1 MADRPDYQAMAH
13 RLKELET
20 KIAELETEE
29 KALRQS
35 EETLSQIVQGSPI
48 PTFVIDSHHIVTHCN
63 RAFEK
68 LKGISAKDIIGTSNQ
83 WMTFYASERPVL
95 ADLIVDQAPEEEIA
109 VLYEEKSRKSSV
121 IEGGYEVE
129 AFFPH
134 LGDSGMWLFFT
145 ASPLRDDKGNI
156 KGAIETLQDVTK
168 RRNAEEALRK
178 SEKKLSEIV
187 HGSSIPTLVIDNNH
201 TITHCNRAFENL
213 RGVSAEK
220 IIGTHSDWLNSP
232 KEKPILADFIV
243 SEAPEVEMTWYYGG
257 KCRKSPFAEGA
268 YEAEAFFPTWG
279 EEGKWLYISAAPIT
293 DAEGKIIGAIETLQ
307 DVTRRRQTEEALREG
322 EKRLSQI
329 VRGSSIPTF
338 VIDTDH
344 VITHCNQ
351 AFENLIGV
359 SREKIIGTR
368 RQWMAF
374 YASERPVMA
383 DFVVDNL
390 PGEKIARYYGGKC
403 RKSEVI
409 EGAYEA
415 EAFFPDIGERGE
427 WVFVTAAPLSDDEGH
442 ITGVIETLQNV
453 TERKR
458 AEEALRKSERR
469 FRTLLDFVPFPLVVF
484 TMSGRVSYL
493 NPAFTEV
500 FGWSL
505 DELDGKVIDYIP
517 PGFEREAAEITRRLS
532 EEKTLLR
539 HETKRIT
546 NRDRIL
552 DVSLS
557 AAIYSEDEENPS
569 GVLIILSDITQ
580 EKRLARQNDAILR
593 ISMALPEYPEL
604 EELLD
609 YINSEV
615 QRLLDCEGSIVVL
628 RDEENDELFIPGASY
643 DDRAT
648 QRRVKEIRFSMGQ
661 LVAGR
666 VIQTGKPVIINDT
679 SLEPDLHRKRD
690 DLLGYHTD
698 NLLVVPLKSS
708 DRIIG
713 ALCAINKKHSHFEQT
728 DAELLN
734 MIGGTVALSVENARF
749 SEEIK
754 KAYREVSSMNRAKDR
769 VINHLS
775 HELRTPISVLSG
787 SLNILKRRLN
797 KVPEKDW
804 HSTMERINRNLQ
816 RIVDIQYQ
824 AQDIMASGGYE
835 PHGLLS
841 GLLDQCGD
849 ELETLIA
856 EEIGEGPVIGKIR
869 KRVDEIFGV
878 KELSPKRIDLKVFI
892 RDRLETL
899 KPDYSHRQV
908 ELLIRMDPV
917 APILI
922 PSEPL
927 EKVVDGLLKNAIE
940 NTPDE
945 GRIEVLL
952 QSDEEGIRFE
962 VHDYGVGITIDNQA
976 RIFDGFFS
984 TQETMDYSSK
994 RPFDFNAGGKG
1005 SDLLRMKIFSERYHF
1020 KIQMTSTRCGYIPE
1034 DTDICP
1040 GKISD
1045 CVYCKSKEDCLRSG
1059 ETTFVITFSA
1069 LAGN

>member
-1 MADRPDYQAMAH
+1 MAGRTDYQELEN
-13 RLKELET
+13 RLKTLENRIKELET
-20 KIAELETEE
+20 AKET
-29 KALRQS
+29 LRQS
-35 EETLSQIVQGSPI
+35 EERLSQIVHGSPI
-48 PTFVIDSHHIVTHCN
+48 PTFVIDDRHIVTHCN
-63 RAFEK
+63 KAFEQ
-68 LKGISAKDIIGTSNQ
+68 LKGIPHEDIIGTNNQ
-83 WMTFYASERPVL
+83 WMTFYSSERPVL
-95 ADLIVDQAPEEEIA
+95 ADLVVDQASAEEIGA
-109 VLYEEKSRKSSV
+109 LYDAKSRKSSV

-129 AFFPH
+129 AFFPD
-134 LGDSGMWLFFT
+134 LGEKGMWLFFT
-145 ASPLRDDKGNI
+145 ASPLKDDKGNVT
-156 KGAIETLQDVTK
+156 GAIETLQDVTQ
-168 RRNAEEALRK
+168 RRNAEEQLREG
-178 SEKKLSEIV
+178 EKRLSQIV
-187 HGSSIPTLVIDNNH
+187 QGSSIPTLVIDNNH
-201 TITHCNRAFENL
+201 TITHCNRAFEDL
-213 RGVSAEK
+213 RGVPAEK

-243 SEAPEVEMTWYYGG
+243 DKAPEVEMTWYYGG
-257 KCRKSPFAEGA
+257 KCRKSPSIEGA
-268 YEAEAFFPTWG
+268 YEAETFIHNWG
-279 EEGKWLYISAAPIT
+279 EEGKWLYISAVPIR
-293 DAEGKIIGAIETLQ
+293 DAEGNVTGAIETLQ
-307 DVTRRRQTEEALREG
+307 DVTKRREAEDALRES
-322 EKRLSQI
+322 EKRLYQI
-329 VRGSSIPTF
+329 VRGSSISTF

-359 SREKIIGTR
+359 SREKVLGTR
-368 RQWMAF
+368 KQWMAF
-374 YASERPVMA
+374 YTSERPVMA

-403 RKSEVI
+403 KKSEVVD
-409 EGAYEA
+409 GAYEA
-415 EAFFPDIGERGE
+415 EAFFPDIGKKGE
-427 WVFVTAAPLSDDEGH
+427 WIFVTAAPILDDEGH

-484 TMSGRVSYL
+484 NMAGRVSYL
-493 NPAFTEV
+493 NPAFKEV

-505 DELDGKVIDYIP
+505 PELEGKKIDYIP
-517 PGFEREAAEITRRLS
+517 LDFKQETAEITQRLS
-532 EEKTLLR
+532 KENILLR
-539 HETKRIT
+539 HETKRLT
-546 NRDRIL
+546 KQGHLL

-557 AAIYSEDEENPS
+557 AAVYSEDEENPS
-569 GVLIILSDITQ
+569 GIMTILSDITQ
-580 EKRLARQNDAILR
+580 EKRLARLNEAILR
-593 ISMALPEYPEL
+593 ISLALPEYPDL

-615 QRLLDCEGSIVVL
+615 QRLLGCEGSIEVL

-648 QRRVKEIRFSMGQ
+648 QRRVKVIRFSMDQ
-661 LVAGR
+661 LVAGT
-666 VIQTGKPVIINDT
+666 VIRTGKPIIVNDT
-679 SLEPDLHRKRD
+679 SQEPDLHRERD
-690 DLLGYHTD
+690 SLLGYHTV

-708 DRIIG
+708 DHIIG
-713 ALCAINKKHSHFEQT
+713 ALCAINKKHGDFEQK

-754 KAYREVSSMNRAKDR
+754 RAYREVSSMNRAKDK

-787 SLNILKRRLN
+787 SLNILKRRL
-797 KVPEKDW
+797 KKAPENEW
-804 HSTMERINRNLQ
+804 QSTMERISRNLQ

-824 AQDIMASGGYE
+824 AQDIMASGGQE
-835 PHGLLS
+835 PHAILS

-869 KRVDEIFGV
+869 NRLDEIFGV
-878 KELSPKRIDLKVFI
+878 KEHVPRRIDLKAFVT
-892 RDRLETL
+892 DRIEAL
-899 KPDYSHRQV
+899 KPNFSHRQIA
-908 ELLIRMDPV
+908 LLPRLDAVPL
-917 APILI
+917 ILI
-922 PSEPL
+922 PPEPL
-927 EKVVDGLLKNAIE
+927 EKVVDGLLRNAIE

-945 GRIEVLL
+945 GDIELL
-952 QSDEEGIRFE
+952 LRCDEEAVQLE

-1005 SDLLRMKIFSERYHF
+1005 SDLLRMKIFSERYNF
-1020 KIQMTSTRCGYIPE
+1020 KIQMTSKRCGFIPE
-1034 DTDICP
+1034 DTDVCP
-1040 GKISD
+1040 GRISQ
-1045 CVYCKSKEDCLRSG
+1045 CTFCKQKNDCLQSG
-1059 ETTFVITFSA
+1059 ETSFVITFPP
-1069 LAGN
+1069 LAED

>member
-1 MADRPDYQAMAH
+1 MAGRPDDQALEH
-13 RLKELET
+13 HLKELEA
-20 KIAELETEE
+20 KIAELETAE
-29 KALRQS
+29 KTLRRRG
-35 EETLSQIVQGSPI
+35 ERLSQIVQGSPI
-48 PTFVIDSHHIVTHCN
+48 PTFVIDGLHVVTHCN
-63 RAFEK
+63 KAFEK
-68 LKGISAKDIIGTSNQ
+68 LKGIAAEDMIGTSNQ
-83 WMTFYASERPVL
+83 WMTFYTSKRPVL
-95 ADLIVDQAPEEEIA
+95 ADLIVDQASKEEIA
-109 VLYEEKSRKSSV
+109 ALYEGKSRKSSV
-121 IEGGYEVE
+121 IDDGYEVE
-129 AFFPH
+129 AFFPD
-134 LGDSGMWLFFT
+134 LAERGMWLFFT
-145 ASPLRDDKGNI
+145 ASPLRDDKGHI
-156 KGAIETLQDVTK
+156 TGAIETLQDVTK
-168 RRNAEEALRK
+168 RRNAEEALREG
-178 SEKKLSEIV
+178 EKRLSQIV
-187 HGSSIPTLVIDNNH
+187 QGSSIPTLVIDNKH

-220 IIGTHSDWLNSP
+220 IIGTHSDWLNSQ

-243 SEAPEVEMTWYYGG
+243 AEAPEVEMTWYYGG
-257 KCRKSPFAEGA
+257 KCRKSPFVEGA
-268 YEAEAFFPTWG
+268 YEAESFFPSWG
-279 EEGKWLYISAAPIT
+279 DQGKWLYISAAPIT
-293 DAEGKIIGAIETLQ
+293 DAEGNIVGAIETLQ
-307 DVTRRRQTEEALREG
+307 DVTKRRQTEEALREG
-322 EKRLSQI
+322 KERLFQI

-338 VIDTDH
+338 VIDTNH
-344 VITHCNQ
+344 VITDCNQ

-359 SREKIIGTR
+359 TREKVIGSR
-368 RQWMAF
+368 KQWMAF

-390 PGEKIARYYGGKC
+390 PGEKITRYYNGKC

-415 EAFFPDIGERGE
+415 EAFFPDIGENGE
-427 WVFVTAAPLSDDEGH
+427 WMFVTAAPLIDDEGH

-484 TMSGRVSYL
+484 DMAGRVSYL
-493 NPAFTEV
+493 NPAFTET
-500 FGWSL
+500 FGWSFP
-505 DELDGKVIDYIP
+505 ELDGKEIDYIP
-517 PGFEREAAEITRRLS
+517 PGFEKEAAEITRRLS
-532 EEKTLLR
+532 KEKTLLR
-539 HETKRIT
+539 LETKRIT
-546 NRDRIL
+546 NHERLL

-569 GVLIILSDITQ
+569 GILAILSDITQ
-580 EKRLARQNDAILR
+580 EKRLARQNEAILR
-593 ISMALPEYPEL
+593 ISMALPEYPDL

-609 YINSEV
+609 YINSEI
-615 QRLLDCEGSIVVL
+615 QRFLGCEGSIVVL

-648 QRRVKEIRFSMGQ
+648 QRRVKEIRFSMDQ

-666 VIQTGKPVIINDT
+666 VIQTGKPVSINDT
-679 SLEPDLHRKRD
+679 SLEADLHRKRD
-690 DLLGYHTD
+690 DLLGYHTE

-713 ALCAINKKHSHFEQT
+713 ALCAINKKHAHFEQT

-754 KAYREVSSMNRAKDR
+754 SAYREVSSMNRAKDK

-775 HELRTPISVLSG
+775 HELRTPVSVLSG
-787 SLNILKRRLN
+787 SLNILKRRLG
-797 KVPEKDW
+797 KVPEKEW
-804 HSTMERINRNLQ
+804 QSTMGRISRNLQ

-824 AQDIMASGGYE
+824 AQDIMTSEGHE

-841 GLLDQCGD
+841 GLLDQCED

-869 KRVDEIFGV
+869 KRLDEIFGV
-878 KELSPKRIDLKVFI
+878 KELSPKRIDLKAFI
-892 RDRLETL
+892 KDRLETL
-899 KPDYSHRQV
+899 KPNFPHRQV
-908 ELLIRMDPV
+908 ELLTRLDTVP
-917 APILI
+917 PILM
-922 PSEPL
+922 PPEPL
-927 EKVVDGLLKNAIE
+927 QKVVDGLLKNAVE

-945 GRIEVLL
+945 GNIEAILR
-952 QSDEEGIRFE
+952 SNEEGIQFV
-962 VHDYGVGITIDNQA
+962 VHDYGVGITVDNQA
-976 RIFDGFFS
+976 RIFDGFFA

-1005 SDLLRMKIFSERYHF
+1005 SDLLRMKIFSERYNF
-1020 KIQMTSTRCGYIPE
+1020 NIQMTSTRCGYIPE

-1040 GKISD
+1040 GRISH
-1045 CVYCKSKEDCLRSG
+1045 CSYCKRKEDCLQSG
-1059 ETTFVITFSA
+1059 ETSFIITFSP
-1069 LAGN
+1069 LAEN